1 MNEVMIST
9 LEQETFE
16 KFRKLI
22 FEATGIHMRD
32 GKQILVANRLRRR
45 VHALAL
51 SGYEEY
57 YAYLTKDSRGRQ
69 EMVHFIDSVTTNETY
84 FYRESNHLDSL
95 RKVILPELFA
105 RRKRLVIWS
114 AGCSTGEEPYTLR
127 MELEE
132 GQGRSWNGEIRIIG
146 TDLSNEAVARARE
159 GIYEGRTL
167 ELLPP
172 SVKAKYFSQ
181 VTESTFQVIE
191 SVRRSV
197 ELRTHNLLKD
207 PPPVKSA
214 DVIFCRNVMIYFTKE
229 TQKYLA
235 DDYFAKIL
243 APDGYLC
250 IGHSESLSATSSRF
264 RYVRG
269 MNAPVYQLVE
279 G

>member
-1 MNEVMIST
+1 MNETVISP
-9 LEQETFE
+9 LDQETFE
-16 KFRKLI
+16 RFRKLI
-22 FEATGIHMRD
+22 FDSTGINMRD

-51 SGYEEY
+51 GGYEEY

-69 EMVHFIDSVTTNETY
+69 EMVHFIDAVTTNETY
-84 FYRESNHLDSL
+84 FYRESNHLEAL
-95 RKVILPELFA
+95 RKVILPQLFA
-105 RRKRLVIWS
+105 RRRRLVIWS

-127 MELEE
+127 MEIEE
-132 GQGRSWNGEIRIIG
+132 GRGRSWDGEVRIVG
-146 TDLSNEAVARARE
+146 TDLSNEAVERARQ

-172 SVKAKYFSQ
+172 SVKGKYFDQ
-181 VTESTFQVIE
+181 VAGNRFQVSE

-197 ELRTHNLLKD
+197 ELRTHNLLQD
-207 PPPVKSA
+207 PPPVTSA
-214 DVIFCRNVMIYFTKE
+214 DIIFCRNVMIYFTRE
-229 TQKYLA
+229 TQKFLA

-250 IGHSESLSATSSRF
+250 IGHSESLSSTSSRF